1 MDDNALIAELTASYA
16 QQLDWYRRLNTDA
29 QKILGKLV
37 MARGDVSPVMGA
49 IAEKQKL
56 LERIGNERGRI
67 NDRVKLWQERKS
79 AITPGRETEKL
90 NDILSTTET
99 ILREFLENEER
110 IQKYLR
116 HTIEKSAGK
125 NSA

>member
-1 MDDNALIAELTASYA
+1 MDDSVLIAELTASYA
-16 QQLDWYRRLNTDA
+16 QQLDWYRKLNADA

-49 IAEKQKL
+49 FAEKQKL

-67 NDRVKLWQERKS
+67 GDRVKLWQERKA
-79 AITPGRETEKL
+79 AITPGRETETL
-90 NDILSTTET
+90 NDILSDTET
-99 ILREFLENEER
+99 VIREFLENEER

-116 HTIEKSAGK
+116 HTIEKAAG
-125 NSA
+125 NNA